1 MQILKCLAYLGWEL
15 ITPSLFLEAEKTD
28 VRLWMD
34 QHLVGDIYGLSL
46 EENTYQVEFELFD
59 VLEGVAA
66 EKTSD
71 LIHGITEIYKIY
83 KNANTNKLSWA
94 IN

>member
-1 MQILKCLAYLGWEL
+1 MVG
-15 ITPSLFLEAEKTD
+15 
-28 VRLWMD
+28 
-34 QHLVGDIYGLSL
+34 GDIYGLSL

-59 VLEGVAA
+59 VLEGVSA

-71 LIHGITEIYKIY
+71 LIHGISEIYKIY

>member
-59 VLEGVAA
+59 VLEGVSA
-66 EKTSD
+66 EEASD
-71 LIHGITEIYKIY
+71 VIHSISGIYSLLID
-83 KNANTNKLSWA
+83 ANRYYTK
-94 IN
+94 